1 MPTVGASVSALRT
14 LKHRIKPIRA
24 VSRCKCLT
32 EIVDRPRRAV
42 EQILP
47 VIRMGAAMDRSAV
60 LQSPAYAALTPSGK
74 RCLHLIE
81 DEVERCGGAAR
92 IPRKGFMAV
101 GISKAA
107 VSFGIKQCER
117 LGFVSV
123 TVGLRHANVFVLLD
137 DWRLLDA
144 AEAARRVK
152 LARLPKPPRVAVAE
166 AAEACCNTEA
176 GEGRATAHDR
186 APRAVAAA
194 PVIHGRRS
202 IVSAAGC
209 RGLDRVGGLPPPV
222 ASCERNFYARLIL
235 FLQLPLVGS
244 NERTNVV

>member
-1 MPTVGASVSALRT
+1 
-14 LKHRIKPIRA
+14 
-24 VSRCKCLT
+24 
-32 EIVDRPRRAV
+32 
-42 EQILP
+42 
-47 VIRMGAAMDRSAV
+47 MDRSAV

-152 LARLPKPPRVAVAE
+152 LARLPKPPRVAAPKPPKPAATPKPVKAE
-166 AAEACCNTEA
+166 PPRMIERRVPSLPRLSFMDD
-176 GEGRATAHDR
+176 GR
-186 APRAVAAA
+186 
-194 PVIHGRRS
+194 
-202 IVSAAGC
+202 
-209 RGLDRVGGLPPPV
+209 
-222 ASCERNFYARLIL
+222 
-235 FLQLPLVGS
+235 
-244 NERTNVV
+244 